1 MDELINRTPNL
12 SKIKKEKAFGTPKN
26 YFNDFPA
33 RMQMQIE
40 AEKHATDKKEFKIIR
55 LLKPALGL
63 AASFAIIFMLV
74 YVPLKKFTPQQQ
86 FAQTTASTDVYT
98 TELQSVLQELDESS
112 FFGLLEG
119 DDDDDE
125 TFSDEELVAY
135 LSNNFST
142 YEIFEYT
149 KE

>member
-1 MDELINRTPNL
+1 MDEINKIAPNL
-12 SKIKKEKAFGTPKN
+12 STIKKEKAFGTPKN
-26 YFNDFPA
+26 YFDDFPA

-40 AEKHATDKKEFKIIR
+40 AEKHGTDKNEFKIIR

-74 YVPLKKFTPQQQ
+74 YMPLKR
-86 FAQTTASTDVYT
+86 FAMQNQVSETTAAADYYT
-98 TELQSVLQELDESS
+98 NEIQTFLQEMDESS
-112 FFGLLEG
+112 FLGLLESEPNE
-119 DDDDDE
+119 D
-125 TFSDEELVAY
+125 TFSDEDLIAY
-135 LSNNFST
+135 LSDNFSS